1 MGLAPGAD
9 AVAAGVG
16 NKDVVVIAGDGAGD
30 AEGAGE
36 GVADACEG
44 GLGPGENDPG
54 RGLTKTGWI
63 RLFLGVG
70 SFSDP
75 ITESPSRSVLK
86 DNLPL
91 AGAFGDAKELEADEV
106 FVDDVGAV
114 AVAEV
119 VLRAAFGAFLPPFL
133 PVSGADSFLSPC
145 LPLAFCSVNESPFS
159 FWSIPAVA
167 ATAADASKGS
177 VRVDDMPDS
186 SVGKSATMDGGGV

>member
-9 AVAAGVG
+9 AAVEGVG
-16 NKDVVVIAGDGAGD
+16 NKDVLAIAGDGAGD

-36 GVADACEG
+36 GVVDSCEG

-86 DNLPL
+86 DNFPI
-91 AGAFGDAKELEADEV
+91 AGTFGDEVELGADEV
-106 FVDDVGAV
+106 FADDVGV
-114 AVAEV
+114 VVEAEA
-119 VLRAAFGAFLPPFL
+119 VLRATFGAFLPPFL

-145 LPLAFCSVNESPFS
+145 LPLAFSVSESPFS

-167 ATAADASKGS
+167 ATAAAASKGS
-177 VRVDDMPDS
+177 VRVDDRPDS
-186 SVGKSATMDGGGV
+186 GVGKSATIDGGGV